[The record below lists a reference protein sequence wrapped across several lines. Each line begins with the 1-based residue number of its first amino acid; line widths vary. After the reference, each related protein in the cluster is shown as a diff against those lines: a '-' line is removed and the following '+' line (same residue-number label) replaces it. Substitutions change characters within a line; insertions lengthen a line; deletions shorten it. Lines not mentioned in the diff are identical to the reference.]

1 MYIAYSPRIYIHSTE
16 LEGGDYN
23 RIGAILLD
31 LELIDGVKSI
41 GYLIRDSFFFVGVD
55 YPVVFCVVV
64 AFI

>member
-41 GYLIRDSFFFVGVD
+41 GYLIRDSLFF
-55 YPVVFCVVV
+55 CRR
-64 AFI
+64 